1 VPEPA
6 RYGPDVTANE
16 AASSP
21 APRRH
26 LGAGAALSVT
36 ADVGALVAAAV
47 VSIVLARDIGPSAN
61 GTYAVILTLVNIAVL
76 IGSLGLTAGITYGV
90 SRGHWPLREA
100 IRTAL
105 CCALL
110 LGLLG
115 TAASLGFYLATEH
128 SAMRHVAPHL
138 ALIALPM
145 IPAAMAWQFA
155 TAILLGRDRYEGYTA
170 LLLINAA
177 ATLILTVGLALA
189 FGLTGAVIGVL
200 VSNWLTAIAG
210 TWLLRR
216 SIHEERNVLESAS
229 PEAPH
234 LRKAFRFGLQA
245 WVGNIVQQANYRLDL
260 LVLGGYAAASHVGV
274 YSVAVTITAI
284 SWVLPHGLQTVLF
297 PRTASL
303 DSAVQ
308 AGHLE
313 AAESDAA
320 AARATRHSVLLVVPA
335 GAIVAVLLGLVPLV
349 YGPKFTETVWLGFV
363 LLPGVLALGVGKVV
377 GSVVTGRGG
386 PRYMMYTGCIGAA
399 VTIALYFILIPSN
412 HEWGAAAASTI
423 SYVFTTA
430 LVVFFFRRVAAIPL
444 RTALLPTRADLHNYS
459 EALSAL
465 RMHVRSR
472 RAERQAA

>member
-1 VPEPA
+1 
-6 RYGPDVTANE
+6 
-16 AASSP
+16 
-21 APRRH
+21 
-26 LGAGAALSVT
+26 VT
-36 ADVGALVAAAV
+36 ADVGALVAAAT
-47 VSIVLARDIGPSAN
+47 VSIVLARRIGPSAN
-61 GTYAVILTLVNIAVL
+61 GTYALILTLVNIAAL
-76 IGSLGLTAGITYGV
+76 IASLGLASGITYGV
-90 SRGHWPLREA
+90 SHGRWPLRDA
-100 IRTAL
+100 VAAGLR
-105 CCALL
+105 CALI
-110 LGLLG
+110 LGLSG
-115 TAASLGFYLATEH
+115 TAVSLGFYLLTEH

-145 IPAAMAWQFA
+145 IPAALAWQFT

-170 LLLINAA
+170 LLLINAG
-177 ATLILTVGLALA
+177 ATLVVTTALALA

-200 VSNWLTAIAG
+200 SANWLTAIAG

-216 SIHEERNVLESAS
+216 SVRDEPDVSEPAA
-229 PEAPH
+229 PAAPH

-245 WVGNIVQQANYRLDL
+245 WAGNIVQQANYRLDL
-260 LVLGGYAAASHVGV
+260 LVLGAYAAASHIGV

-284 SWVLPHGLQTVLF
+284 AWVLPHGLQTVLF

-308 AGHLE
+308 AGQLE
-313 AAESDAA
+313 AGESDAA

-363 LLPGVLALGVGKVV
+363 LLPGVLALGVGKVL

-386 PRYMMYTGCIGAA
+386 PRYMMYASGIGAA
-399 VTIALYFILIPSN
+399 VTIALYFTLIPLL
-412 HEWGAAAASTI
+412 HEWGAAAASTV
-423 SYVFTTA
+423 SYAFTTV
-430 LVVFFFRRVAAIPL
+430 LVVVYFRRVAAISL
-444 RTALLPTRADLHNYS
+444 RAALIPTRADVHNYS

-465 RMHVRSR
+465 RMHVRAR